1 MRAVG
6 TLLFCVLVGTAAVA
20 SAQGSHVVRE
30 GQSLARI
37 ARRYHVSVQD
47 LAAANGLAHD
57 AHVHVGQE
65 LRIPESGVAYVRA
78 GQTLSEIAH
87 DAHCTVAEIV
97 RLNRLHDGAS
107 LHVGQRL
114 VLPGYEAPRG
124 GAHGA
129 APRWGR
135 PRTAGVATFYRI
147 ATRTRSRV
155 RLMDSRGRAPRSA
168 MRQLGLLMRPR
179 GARPRETFPNPPAR
193 LIELLARMSDH
204 FGGHVVQI
212 VSGYRHAGGYTRDSS
227 QHTHGHA
234 IDIRVEGVPNT
245 ELRDYLRTFDRV
257 GVGYYPRS
265 TFVHFDVR
273 DRSAYWVDWSRAGEA
288 PRYQRRGEPAPD
300 DATSEEREDTPE
312 GGDDVAD
319 EGGEGAVEA
328 EEGALDDE
336 PAPEAPT
343 PEAPAP
349 TE

>member
-6 TLLFCVLVGTAAVA
+6 TLVFCALVTLA
-20 SAQGSHVVRE
+20 SLAEAQGSHVVRE

-57 AHVHVGQE
+57 ARIQVGQE

-87 DAHCTVAEIV
+87 DAHCTVAELV
-97 RLNRLHDGAS
+97 RLNRLRDGAS

-135 PRTAGVATFYRI
+135 PRTPGTATFYRI
-147 ATRTRSRV
+147 ATHTRSRV
-155 RLMDSRGRAPRSA
+155 RLLDTRGRAPRSA
-168 MRQLGLLMRPR
+168 LRQLGLLMRPR
-179 GARPRETFPNPPAR
+179 GARPRESFPNPPAR
-193 LIELLARMSDH
+193 LIELLARVSDH

-234 IDIRVEGVPNT
+234 IDIRIEGVPNT
-245 ELRDYLRTFDRV
+245 ELRDFLRTFDRV

-273 DRSAYWVDWSRAGEA
+273 DRNAYWVDWSRAGEA
-288 PRYQRRGEPAPD
+288 PRYQRRGESAPS
-300 DATSEEREDTPE
+300 DATSEEREDTGD

-319 EGGEGAVEA
+319 EGGEGAVEV
-328 EEGALDDE
+328 EEGIEPEVVEPELVAPAD
-336 PAPEAPT
+336 PAPVD
-343 PEAPAP
+343 
-349 TE
+349 